1 MIEEKTIA
9 PDFTLPDQN
18 GKDVTLSSF
27 RGKKVI
33 LYFYPKDNTP
43 GCTKEACSLRDNL
56 PDFDS
61 LNAVVIGVS
70 PDKSESHMKFRDKFT
85 LPFTLLSDPEH
96 KAMELYGA
104 YGEKVLYGK
113 KTTGVIRSTFLI
125 GEDGTVLKVWKK
137 VNTATH
143 GDDVR
148 KYLKEHER

>member
-9 PDFTLPDQN
+9 PDFTLEDQDGN
-18 GKDVTLSSF
+18 NVTLSSY

-43 GCTKEACSLRDNL
+43 GCTKEACSLRDNTTG
-56 PDFDS
+56 FEG

-70 PDKSESHMKFRDKFT
+70 PDKPSSHVKFRDKFT

-96 KAMELYGA
+96 KVMELYGA

-113 KTTGVIRSTFLI
+113 KTMGVIRSTFLI

-148 KYLKEHER
+148 KYLEEH